1 MEDRLRT
8 MLEQAVVRG
17 CTFEASPAWHFLFLE
32 NTSLLQ
38 ELLVLVKG
46 VEDRE
51 TITDAV
57 VAFSD
62 SSPASAADACAAL
75 SRMHSVVQGNGAAF
89 SNALTAFF
97 SEAEADRLKEALG
110 VPAEYICAGAL
121 VFGSFEPADSEDIRW
136 DVFSYMK

>member
-1 MEDRLRT
+1 MDDQLRT
-8 MLEQAVVRG
+8 ELEQAAVRG
-17 CTFEASPAWHFLFLE
+17 CTFETSPAWHFLFLE

-38 ELLVLVKG
+38 DLLELVRDA
-46 VEDRE
+46 EDRE
-51 TITDAV
+51 AITDAV

-62 SSPASAADACAAL
+62 PSPASAADACAAL
-75 SRMHSVVQGNGAAF
+75 NRMYTAVQGNGVCF

-121 VFGSFEPADSEDIRW
+121 VFGSFESADPAEIRW
-136 DVFSYMK
+136 NVFSYMK